1 MLDRIG
7 CRRAGGHRS
16 GQWACIAAE
25 ADDLLA
31 VIREQAEEERRAK
44 ISEARAVDYTTKSN
58 ADQTAQKIAPSQKSE
73 RETPTKA
80 AELFNTNRT
89 TSPPPAWIDQQL
101 VLIELIELIV
111 AGYRWRAQNRVIKR

>member
-1 MLDRIG
+1 
-7 CRRAGGHRS
+7 
-16 GQWACIAAE
+16 
-25 ADDLLA
+25 

-89 TSPPPAWIDQQL
+89 TSPPPAWIGRQL
-101 VLIELIELIV
+101 VVINLIELINLIVVIELTELIAV
-111 AGYRWRAQNRVIKR
+111 SYRWRAGGEGAEGWGDTK